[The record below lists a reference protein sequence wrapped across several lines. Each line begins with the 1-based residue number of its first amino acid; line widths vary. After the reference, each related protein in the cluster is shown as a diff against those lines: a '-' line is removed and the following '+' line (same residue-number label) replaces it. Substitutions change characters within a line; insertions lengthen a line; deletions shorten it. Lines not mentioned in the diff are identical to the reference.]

1 MVPVGTSV
9 IEERYLASGDEA
21 GTAPGDRRFRP
32 DVEGLRAV
40 AVVLVVLYHANV
52 PRITGGYVGVDV
64 FFVISGFVITGLL
77 LRERAATGHTS
88 ILAFYARR
96 CRRIIPA
103 ASLVIVVTVLLSY
116 HLLGFLTGNSVA
128 VDGRW
133 AAIFLSNFHFEA
145 TGTNYLAALQPPS
158 PLQNFWSLSVEEQFY
173 AVFPMLLVLVVKA
186 KTRLS
191 FEARLAVTLVLVMA
205 GSFSLS
211 VVQTSNN
218 PTAAYFSPFARA
230 WELALGALIAVGTGW
245 LLRLPP
251 LAAATMTWMGLG
263 AVLGASLVFGAQ
275 TEYPGSLV
283 AIPVLGA
290 GLIIAGGAAAPRF
303 GVEVVLSTA
312 PFRWLGRLSY
322 SLYLWHWPILILAA
336 ESRGRMS
343 LPAPQSLLWVA
354 LALVASVGSYSIV
367 ENPLRHAR
375 FLTRARSTSIMFG
388 VALTV
393 ATLAILTLQ
402 IDTHGGTGAAAD
414 SAASEAS
421 GIVAPAKPAT
431 VRRLVLAA
439 THIRSVPSHLTP
451 TVNAAYFNYGIPD
464 TWVGCSPAYGQS
476 TASACTFGDTRG
488 IHTVVLYGDS
498 HALMWAQAINDIAV
512 RAEWK
517 FVLLAKAGC
526 PVDMLPFRNPV
537 GFSVPGGEWTAC
549 AQWHQYVLNRI
560 NRLNP
565 DLVIVTQATHL
576 APDGRL
582 YTAAQWQRGLEE
594 TLKLMTAPRIRKVVL
609 GNIPYLP
616 QAGPTCLA
624 RHMED
629 VQACSGPDSLS
640 RTPLDQAERA
650 AARTTGSQ
658 YIDLSPWMCSTSCT
672 AVVGNYEVYVDDYHL
687 TLTYAR
693 FLEDVVNETLRLPV
707 LQTLTPPIPDPHATL
722 NILPSVS
729 NPRLVLLNSGTT
741 DNVPVTKVEIRATGG
756 DLRNA
761 VVAEAR
767 RWPYGWIASWDSAKA
782 PNGLYRLRSVVTDA
796 DGKVARSRPV
806 SVVVK
811 N

>member
-1 MVPVGTSV
+1 M
-9 IEERYLASGDEA
+9 A
-21 GTAPGDRRFRP
+21 
-32 DVEGLRAV
+32 
-40 AVVLVVLYHANV
+40 LVVLYHANV

-103 ASLVIVVTVLLSY
+103 ASLVIVVTVVLSY

-133 AAIFLSNFHFEA
+133 ATVFLSNFHFEA
-145 TGTNYLAALQPPS
+145 IGTNYLAALQPPS
-158 PLQNFWSLSVEEQFY
+158 PLQNYWSLSVEEQFY
-173 AVFPMLLVLVVKA
+173 AVFPMLVVLVVKA
-186 KTRLS
+186 RARVS
-191 FEARLAVTLVLVMA
+191 FEARLTITLIMVIV
-205 GSFSLS
+205 GSFGLS
-211 VVQTSNN
+211 VVQTANN
-218 PTAAYFSPFARA
+218 PTAAYFSPFTRA
-230 WELALGALIAVGTGW
+230 WELALGALIAVGTSC

-251 LAAATMTWMGLG
+251 LAAAVMTWVGLG
-263 AVLGASLVFGAQ
+263 AIVGASLVFDAQ

-303 GVEVVLSTA
+303 GVEVLLSAA

-343 LPAPQSLLWVA
+343 LPAPQSLWWVA
-354 LALVASVGSYSIV
+354 LAVVASVGSYAIV
-367 ENPLRHAR
+367 ENPFRHAK
-375 FLTRARSTSIMFG
+375 FLTRTRSASIAFG
-388 VALTV
+388 VGLTV
-393 ATLAILTLQ
+393 ATLAILTSQ
-402 IDTHGGTGAAAD
+402 INTHGGTGAAAD
-414 SAASEAS
+414 SVASAAS
-421 GIVAPAKPAT
+421 GIVAPATPET

-439 THIRSVPSHLTP
+439 NHITRVPSDLTP
-451 TVNAAYFNYGIPD
+451 SVNAAYFNYGIPA
-464 TWVGCSPAYGQS
+464 TWIGCSPTYAQ
-476 TASACTFGDTRG
+476 TTVPACTFGDTRG

-498 HALMWAQAINDIAV
+498 HALMWAQAINDIAI

-526 PVDMLPFRNPV
+526 PVDLLPYRNPV
-537 GFSVPGGEWTAC
+537 GFNALGGEWTAC
-549 AQWHQYVLNRI
+549 AQWHQFALDRI

-565 DLVIVTQATHL
+565 DLVIVTQATHTG
-576 APDGRL
+576 PDGRL
-582 YTAAQWQRGLEE
+582 YTAVQWQRGLEDA
-594 TLKLMTAPRIRKVVL
+594 LKLMTAPRIRKVVL

-616 QAGPTCLA
+616 QAGPYCLA

-629 VQACSGPDSLS
+629 VQACSGPNSLS
-640 RTPLDQAERA
+640 HTPLDQAEQA

-658 YIDLSPWMCSTSCT
+658 YIALSPWMCSTSCT
-672 AVVGNYEVYVDDYHL
+672 TVVGNYEVYVDRYHL
-687 TLTYAR
+687 TIAYAR
-693 FLEDVVNETLRLPV
+693 FLEEVVNETLRLPV
-707 LQTLTPPIPDPHATL
+707 LRTLSPPTPDPHVTV
-722 NILPSVS
+722 NILPGLS
-729 NPRLVLLNSGTT
+729 NPHLVVLNSGTT

-756 DLRNA
+756 ALRDA
-761 VVAEAR
+761 VVAHAA
-767 RWPYGWIASWDSAKA
+767 RWPFGWIASWDSANA
-782 PNGLYRLRSVVTDA
+782 PNGLYRLQSVATDVE
-796 DGKVARSRPV
+796 GKTARSMSV